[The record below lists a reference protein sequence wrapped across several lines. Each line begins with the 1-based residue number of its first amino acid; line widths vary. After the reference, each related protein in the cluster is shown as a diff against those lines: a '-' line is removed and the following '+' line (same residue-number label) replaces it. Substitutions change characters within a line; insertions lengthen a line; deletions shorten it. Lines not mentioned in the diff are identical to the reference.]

1 LDSLVD
7 QSAIKQSLSATIPV
21 SLPPEMTQVLDGFW
35 ARYDIENGLFCAGW
49 QDYRYLM
56 ITTKISQLLQKGE

>member
-7 QSAIKQSLSATIPV
+7 QTTIKQSLSATIPV

-35 ARYDIENGLFCAGW
+35 VRYDIENGFFHAG
-49 QDYRYLM
+49 
-56 ITTKISQLLQKGE
+56 